1 MRWAH
6 ILAGFAGMLHR
17 LKPVLLATARGGVGW
32 LVLRFLGMEDLPGT
46 GDALKRTA
54 LFALILLLGIP
65 GIDSAKNKSQAQAKM
80 SLEYILGMMDKSAE
94 DFRSLTAALE
104 HVTYT
109 ALVKDTSTETGEIY
123 VRKDSKMRIDFIN
136 PDPRTIIRNGDN
148 LYIYTPKINRVEE
161 YNIGKNR
168 ALADQYLALGFG
180 TRSDS
185 LQKNYDVKLSGEEDL
200 DGQKMAV
207 LDLVPH
213 SDEVRKQITKIRMW
227 VDEASWLPVQQ
238 QFFEAGSGD
247 YFLSRYKK
255 VMKNLKIGDGKFKA
269 DWPKGTKVEKPHE

>member
-1 MRWAH
+1 
-6 ILAGFAGMLHR
+6 
-17 LKPVLLATARGGVGW
+17 
-32 LVLRFLGMEDLPGT
+32 LR
-46 GDALKRTA
+46 RTA
-54 LFALILLLGIP
+54 LYALFSLLGIP
-65 GIDSAKNKSQAQAKM
+65 GTLFADGSGQTPAKF
-80 SLEYILGMMDKSAE
+80 SLQYVLDMMDKSAD
-94 DFRSLTAALE
+94 DFKSLTAALE

-109 ALVKDTSTETGEIY
+109 ALVKDTSTESGEVY
-123 VRKDSKMRIDFIN
+123 VRKDAKLRIDFIN

-180 TRSDS
+180 TRSEN
-185 LQKNYDVKLSGEEDL
+185 LKKNYEVALVGEEEL

-207 LDLVPH
+207 IDLTPH

-238 QFFEAGSGD
+238 KFVEAGSGD
-247 YFLSRYKK
+247 YFLSRYKN

-269 DWPKGTKVEKPHE
+269 DWPKGTKVEKLHE